1 MSIKSILV
9 HVDAAPQCDAR
20 VALAA
25 IVAQRLD
32 ADLSAVF
39 ALPPPE
45 VATWADGPTLM
56 ELERELVELEAA
68 AVKAEDQF
76 MAVLG
81 KHGLRGRWLLERDS
95 AEICVIRRSR
105 AADLV
110 VLGQRDPERPQALDA
125 PENVIM
131 ACGRPVLMVPYIGS
145 YPKAGDRPLVA
156 WNDSREC
163 RRALH
168 DALPL
173 ITGRKPAT
181 IIWVEPDAE
190 QGKAAIEDLS
200 EYLGRRG
207 LKAESELA
215 TNTELTPAE
224 EVLARTADL
233 GADLIV
239 MGAYGHS
246 RLREFVLGGM
256 TRDILRQMTVPVLMA
271 H

>member
-9 HVDAAPQCDAR
+9 HVDTAPQCDAR

-25 IVAQRLD
+25 AVAKRLA

-39 ALPPPE
+39 ALPSPE
-45 VATWADGPTLM
+45 VATWADGPTLV

-76 MAVLG
+76 MDVLR
-81 KHGLRGRWLLERDS
+81 KHGLRGGWLLERNS
-95 AEICVIRRSR
+95 AEISVIRRSR

-131 ACGRPVLMVPYIGS
+131 ACGCPVLMVPYIGS
-145 YPKAGDRPLVA
+145 YAKVGDRPVVA
-156 WNDSREC
+156 WNDSRES

-173 ITGRKPAT
+173 MTGVRPAT
-181 IIWVEPDAE
+181 IIWVEPDPD
-190 QGKAAIEDLS
+190 QGKAAISDLV
-200 EYLGRRG
+200 EYLDRRG
-207 LKAESELA
+207 LKAESELVS
-215 TNTELTPAE
+215 NTELTPAE
-224 EVLARTADL
+224 EVLARAADL

-246 RLREFVLGGM
+246 RLREFVLAGM